1 MSDINRGL
9 IVCRRDDIQVE
20 VEYLDDTFT
29 LRTWEGSSRNLR
41 NGNASVSSNESLF
54 PFVTEKK
61 GRRLIEPGNRL
72 YAALD
77 AATGGGSA
85 SPTPTPRVG
94 GHPFEVTKVTNEHH
108 FVVRYRVGYD

>member
-1 MSDINRGL
+1 MSDINSP
-9 IVCRRDDIQVE
+9 IQVE

-41 NGNASVSSNESLF
+41 NGNASVSSNEAIF

-77 AATGGGSA
+77 AAT
-85 SPTPTPRVG
+85 TRVG

-108 FVVRYRVGYD
+108 FVVRYRVGYDC